1 MSMSNKIEWPVTG
14 MTCAGCANT
23 VEKTLNKQQ
32 GVKKATVNFASH
44 TALLELDEKA
54 KPGLLQQAVQEVG
67 YDLIIQQDGD
77 EDPEALQRK
86 AYQDMRKN
94 TYAAGILVVP
104 VFIIGMFLPTIP
116 YANEIMWL
124 LTTPVLFIFG
134 RQFFS
139 NALRQAKHGTANMDT
154 LVAIST
160 GVAYLYSTFNT
171 FFPAWLSQRGIT
183 PHVYFEAAGV
193 IIFLILLGRML
204 ESGAKAGTS
213 EALKKLIGLQP
224 NEVTVI
230 DQGQELIKKTGDVLP
245 GDIIRV
251 KPGQKIPLDGKIT
264 DGHSFVDESM
274 LTGEPIP
281 AEKQPGDSVFAGTIN
296 QQGSFEM
303 AVEQAGHET
312 VLAQIIQKIKEAQ
325 GSKAP
330 VQGLVDKI
338 TSVFVPVV
346 IGIALLSLVVWGL
359 SGAEDAW
366 LHGMLAFITVLVIA
380 CPCALGLATPTAIM
394 AGIGKGASMGML
406 IKDAESLQTGQSV
419 DTVILDKT
427 GTLTAGKPTVKAIHF
442 SPDIK
447 NEKTALE
454 VMLSMETKSE
464 HPLGMA
470 IVNHLKDQQKAPIEQ
485 FQSHTG
491 NGITAVYEGIT
502 YAIGKKSWLLEN
514 KFKPNPLLTEVEER
528 SLDKGEIVI
537 HLAKKDQIIAVIC
550 ITDPLKEGS
559 KIAIDRL
566 HEMGMKVHMLTGD
579 QEKTAAVIARELG
592 ITTFKAGMLPADKAH
607 YIRALQS
614 DGNKIAMVG
623 DGINDSEAL
632 AVADLSIAMGK
643 GTDIAMDVAKV
654 TLLHGDL
661 RQVPEML
668 LLTQK
673 TVKTIR
679 QNLFW
684 AFIYNAIGIPIAAGV
699 LYPAF
704 GFLLNPMIAGAAM
717 ALSSV
722 SVVTNS
728 LRLKNG

>member
-1 MSMSNKIEWPVTG
+1 MSNKIEWPVTG